1 MAAVVVAAIVRM
13 RMRMRRHRSGSGGS
27 GSNTGDAHRY
37 SIRISI
43 LHLRGYRE
51 GPTRPDLVGEVA

>member
-1 MAAVVVAAIVRM
+1 MAAVVAAAIVRM
-13 RMRMRRHRSGSGGS
+13 RMRMRRHRSSGG

-51 GPTRPDLVGEVA
+51 GRTRPDLVGEVA